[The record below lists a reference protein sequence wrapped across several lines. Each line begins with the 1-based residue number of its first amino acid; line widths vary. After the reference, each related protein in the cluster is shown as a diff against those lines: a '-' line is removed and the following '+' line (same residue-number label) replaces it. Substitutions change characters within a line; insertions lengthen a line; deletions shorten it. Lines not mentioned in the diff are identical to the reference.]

1 MKRILYITTILLST
15 LIFLYTF
22 DRYSFYNEADLYNAR
37 LKETQPQLDCFSTVV
52 KISSEAGFTNLL
64 DELCSLAHTHKTNIE
79 IQKSSINEQMIP
91 VVDYFIYKTKQSN
104 FLLSMIS
111 LDNEEKE
118 IDFTS
123 DDRVYY
129 TNNLQDENACNYV
142 TMISRY
148 KRLDS
153 KKNILNYYP
162 LQSAKRKDFA
172 GDDQIYIRF
181 ISDDATGM
189 IEAIER
195 SSISDMVDMDMVK
208 AELQSIT
215 NIPTIAYEQKEYL
228 HLMLM
233 ISVLS
238 LLLLLMQTV
247 YKKKHFI
254 GIYKLMGVE
263 KKTIIKRL
271 FFKNL
276 AWNVLLY
283 IGIQIILYIVLCGV
297 VRADTLAFIKKLGFY
312 FVFILLLFILVYLL
326 AYVVVG
332 RVNAMNA
339 LKSRQNKGRRFY
351 YTGLIMKYLM
361 IILSAASFMMIL
373 KVTYVNGENI
383 CYYFSRKSFM
393 SEYYQIYQFDNKNVE
408 MNNEIL
414 AFAQPYELVYSQAK
428 SIDIFED
435 DDSFTTIG
443 NELYVNN
450 NALKDYT
457 LYDKNHQ
464 SIDLSSKENKTYIY
478 YKDTWLKEH
487 LHIDDED
494 VEYYYNDI
502 RIHQPTYPSF
512 EKYYE
517 HPVIHRLGDLR
528 HMDENIWLNINA
540 NTTVIPAEEYAAF
553 VSAYKQ
559 HFEEPLLFTKLEDI
573 LNTHL
578 FSDVLTFLRYFILSF
593 IFLYFYYYI
602 VKQCVMIY
610 LCEYGHKIS
619 IRYLHGWTFMQR
631 YKELFWVCGI
641 GYAICLMLLM
651 MKMSLWIACKYT
663 LIFFIIDVS
672 ITVFYLVKNQTK
684 LIKNN
689 LKGGTL
695 E

>member
-1 MKRILYITTILLST
+1 MKRILYITTILLSA
-15 LIFLYTF
+15 LIFLATF
-22 DRYSFYNEADLYNAR
+22 DLYSFNNEVDLYNGR
-37 LKETQPQLDCFSTVV
+37 LKETQPQLNYFSTVSNV
-52 KISSEAGFTNLL
+52 TSEDDFMHLL
-64 DELCSLAHTHKTNIE
+64 DELCSLAATHKTNIE
-79 IQKSSINEQMIP
+79 IQRSSINEQMIP
-91 VVDYFIYKTKQSN
+91 VNDHFIYKTKQSDY
-104 FLLSMIS
+104 LISMIS
-111 LDNEEKE
+111 VTNKENE

-123 DDRVYY
+123 DERIYY
-129 TNNLQDENACNYV
+129 TNNLQDLHASNYF

-148 KRLDS
+148 KRLDP
-153 KKNILNYYP
+153 KKTITNYYP
-162 LQSAKRKDFA
+162 LKSAKRKDFA
-172 GDDQIYIRF
+172 GDDQIYITF
-181 ISDDATGM
+181 FSDDATGM
-189 IEAIER
+189 IEAMDQ
-195 SSISDMVDMDMVK
+195 SSVSDMVDMVMAK
-208 AELQSIT
+208 EGLQSIT
-215 NIPTIAYEQKEYL
+215 NIPTLAYEQKEYL

-238 LLLLLMQTV
+238 LSLLLMQTV

-276 AWNVLLY
+276 AWNVVLY
-283 IGIQIILYIVLCGV
+283 VGIQLILYMALCGV
-297 VRADTLAFIKKLGFY
+297 VGPDTLAFIKKLVLY
-312 FVFILLLFILVYLL
+312 FVIVVLLFVVVYLI

-332 RVNAMNA
+332 RVNAMYA
-339 LKSRQNKGRRFY
+339 LKSRQNKGHRFY

-361 IILSAASFMMIL
+361 IILSAASFMMIV
-373 KVTYVNGENI
+373 KVTYLNGENL
-383 CYYFSRKSFM
+383 CYYLSRKSFM
-393 SEYYQIYQFDNKNVE
+393 SDYYQVYLFDNKSPK

-414 AFAQPYELVYSQAK
+414 AFAQPYELVYLHAK
-428 SIDIFED
+428 SIDVFED

-450 NALKDYT
+450 NALKDYQ

-478 YKDTWLKEH
+478 YKDTWLEEH
-487 LHIDDED
+487 LHIDEED

-502 RIHQPTYPSF
+502 RIHQPTYPTF

-517 HPVIHRLGDLR
+517 HPVIHCLGDLE
-528 HMDENIWLNINA
+528 HMDENTWLNINA
-540 NTTVIPAEEYAAF
+540 NTTVIPAEKYTEF
-553 VSAYKQ
+553 VTAYKQ

-578 FSDVLTFLRYFILSF
+578 FSDVLTFLRYFMLTF

-641 GYAICLMLLM
+641 GYAICLMLLI
-651 MKMSLWIACKYT
+651 MKMPWLIACEYT

-672 ITVFYLVKNQTK
+672 ITVLYLVRNQAK